1 MSAHGAGEVEKTK
14 GTLADE
20 ALHLLLIHGE
30 NLTRLSVSRTPSDQP
45 CLLPGLPGD
54 DVWSMSLV
62 QIYLDAV
69 THQVI
74 TSEELAYVAGHQDLF
89 DRTEQKLSARLEHL
103 ISSGN
108 ISVGFR

>member
-1 MSAHGAGEVEKTK
+1 
-14 GTLADE
+14 
-20 ALHLLLIHGE
+20 
-30 NLTRLSVSRTPSDQP
+30 
-45 CLLPGLPGD
+45 
-54 DVWSMSLV
+54 MSLV

>member
-1 MSAHGAGEVEKTK
+1 MSTHGAGEIKETK
-14 GTLADE
+14 GALADE
-20 ALHLLLIHGE
+20 ALHPLLIHGE
-30 NLTRLSVSRTPSDQP
+30 NLTRLSVLLMPSDQLS
-45 CLLPGLPGD
+45 LLPGLPGD
-54 DVWSMSLV
+54 DVSSMSLV

-74 TSEELAYVAGHQDLF
+74 TSEELAYMAGHQDLF

-103 ISSGN
+103 ISSGT